1 MGQTALHL
9 AVRHG
14 RVPMVRLLLEQ
25 GADPDAQDHAGTTP
39 LISAC
44 DRGHI
49 SIVRILLEEANCDV
63 NLKDK
68 VISCACLSKP

>member
-1 MGQTALHL
+1 
-9 AVRHG
+9 
-14 RVPMVRLLLEQ
+14 MVRLLLEQ
-25 GADPDAQDHAGTTP
+25 GADSDAQDHAGTTP

-49 SIVRILLEEANCDV
+49 SIVHILLEEANCDV

-68 VISCACLSKP
+68 VIYCACLSKP

>member
-1 MGQTALHL
+1 
-9 AVRHG
+9 
-14 RVPMVRLLLEQ
+14 MVRLLLEQ

-44 DRGHI
+44 DRGHV

-63 NLKDK
+63 SLKDK
-68 VISCACLSKP
+68 VISCA